1 MSTVDEPP
9 DEPAPGP
16 SAASAQPDAADA
28 GGAVPGGADPGGRSE
43 RAPSATEPDV
53 AVPGGVDPGGRSER
67 APSAAVA
74 PRIGRAGSYSKGIAR
89 RQEILDRAIEVFR
102 QRGADGTSL
111 RRIAEAIG
119 VSHGALLHYFSSRE
133 ELLVAVYE
141 HAEYRRDLEGGDQD
155 QVRSVDVMVNAAIG
169 NLEVP
174 GLVQLYSTLVATSLE
189 AEAGPA
195 KNFFTTRFERVRT
208 DLEQQLRAD
217 QAAGIVRADVDPAR
231 MAALIVAASDGL
243 QIQWL
248 LEPSIELQ
256 ETLET
261 FAVLLAP

>member
-1 MSTVDEPP
+1 MSTVDEPA
-9 DEPAPGP
+9 DEPAPDP
-16 SAASAQPDAADA
+16 SAGPAGPDAT
-28 GGAVPGGADPGGRSE
+28 GPGGLTEQAPPTIESDAAEACGADSGGPPGRV
-43 RAPSATEPDV
+43 PSAT
-53 AVPGGVDPGGRSER
+53 
-67 APSAAVA
+67 VA

-111 RRIAEAIG
+111 RRIAQAIG

-141 HAEYRRDLEGGDQD
+141 HAEYRRDGEGKRPQD
-155 QVRSVDVMVNAAIG
+155 VRSVDVMVNAAIA

-189 AEAGPA
+189 EEAGPA
-195 KNFFTTRFERVRT
+195 KDFFTTRFERVRT
-208 DLEQQLRAD
+208 DLEQQLHAD
-217 QAAGIVRADVDPAR
+217 QAAGLVRSDVDPAR